1 MKNLIV
7 SFCMILFFGF
17 ASAQETP
24 VKKKQGTDTIHSQK
38 SKHKSSTQ
46 KSTTTKQDTVN
57 RQRTEKKGKTVK
69 SKENTT
75 QQGRD
80 TINRTRP

>member
-1 MKNLIV
+1 MRNLIA
-7 SFCMILFFGF
+7 SFCIILFFGF

-24 VKKKQGTDTIHSQK
+24 VKKKQSTDTIHSKK
-38 SKHKSSTQ
+38 SKHKTSTQ
-46 KSTTTKQDTVN
+46 KSITTKKDTVN
-57 RQRTEKKGKTVK
+57 RQRTEQKGKTTK